1 MVSRRKLPLMNMSV
15 LDQPST
21 PLAVFDRGDELRG
34 ANHEQIVF
42 CRDERTGL
50 RAIIAIHDTTLGPGL
65 GGTRFYPYANE
76 SLALTDA
83 LRLSEGMTYKAAGAG
98 VPLGGAKAVII
109 GDPATQRTEALLE
122 CYGRFVE
129 SLGGRYYTAADVGTT
144 SEDLDVIGRT
154 STHVVGRTTAAG
166 GSGDSGYATALGVFS
181 AMQAAAT
188 ATWGGNGLVDK
199 VVGVE
204 GVGKVGRHLVTLL
217 QSVEARVVVSDPR
230 PAALSELDGNDSR
243 VRVVD
248 SVLSDELDV
257 YAPCALGASLT
268 ATSVAQLK
276 AKVVCGA
283 ANNQLADNS
292 VAQALKDRSILWVPD
307 YLANAGG
314 LIQVGGELTNDRQ
327 ADVLARVRRI
337 EHTVTEVIRSALA
350 TNLTTLQAASI
361 VVNQRLIAGRER

>member
-1 MVSRRKLPLMNMSV
+1 MNTSV
-15 LDQPST
+15 LDQPLA
-21 PLAVFDRGDELRG
+21 PLAVFDRDDELRD
-34 ANHEQIVF
+34 ANHEQVVF

-50 RAIIAIHDTTLGPGL
+50 KAIIAIHDTTLGPGL

-109 GDPATQRTEALLE
+109 GDPATQRTEGLLE
-122 CYGRFVE
+122 SYGKFVE

-144 SEDLDVIGRT
+144 SEDLDIIGRT

-188 ATWGGNGLVDK
+188 ATWGENGLADK

-204 GVGKVGRHLVTLL
+204 GVGKVGRHLVNLL
-217 QSVEARVVVSDPR
+217 QSVGARIVVSDPR
-230 PAALSELDGNDSR
+230 ADALTEFVGRDPV
-243 VRVVD
+243 VRVAD
-248 SVLSDELDV
+248 SVLTEELDV

-268 ATSVAQLK
+268 VTSVAQLR

-283 ANNQLADNS
+283 ANNQLADGS
-292 VAQALKDRSILWVPD
+292 VAQALTDRSILWVPD

-314 LIQVGGELTNDRQ
+314 LIQVGGELTNEDRD
-327 ADVLARVRRI
+327 DVLARVRRI
-337 EHTVTEVIRSALA
+337 EHTVGEVLRSAID
-350 TNLTTLQAASI
+350 THLTTSQAARRI
-361 VVNQRLIAGRER
+361 VDERLAAGREG

>member
-1 MVSRRKLPLMNMSV
+1 MSTHV
-15 LDQPST
+15 LDHPSA
-21 PLAVFDRGDELRG
+21 PLAVFDRADELRDAG
-34 ANHEQIVF
+34 HEQVVF

-65 GGTRFYPYANE
+65 GGTRFYPYAHE

-122 CYGRFVE
+122 AYGRFVE

-154 STHVVGRTTAAG
+154 SSHVVGRTAAAG

-188 ATWGGNGLVDK
+188 ATWGGNGLADK

-204 GVGKVGRHLVTLL
+204 GVGKVGRHLVTFLL
-217 QSVEARVVVSDPR
+217 AVGARVVVSDPR
-230 PAALSELDGNDSR
+230 PAALTGLDESGSR
-243 VRVVD
+243 VLVAE
-248 SVLSDELDV
+248 SVLTEALDV

-268 ATSVAQLK
+268 LDSVDRLSAR
-276 AKVVCGA
+276 VVCGG
-283 ANNQLADNS
+283 ANNQLAEAR
-292 VAQALKDRSILWVPD
+292 VAQALTDRSILWVPD

-314 LIQVGGELTNDRQ
+314 LIQVSGELTNERRD
-327 ADVLARVRRI
+327 DVLARVRRI
-337 EHTVTEVIRSALA
+337 EHTVGEVIRTALDQHVTTSA
-350 TNLTTLQAASI
+350 AARTI
-361 VVNQRLIAGRER
+361 VDQRLAAGRVA

>member
-1 MVSRRKLPLMNMSV
+1 MSTHV
-15 LDQPST
+15 LDHPSA
-21 PLAVFDRGDELRG
+21 PLAVFERADELRDAG
-34 ANHEQIVF
+34 HEQVVF

-65 GGTRFYPYANE
+65 GGTRFYPYAHE

-122 CYGRFVE
+122 AYGRFVE

-154 STHVVGRTTAAG
+154 SSHVVGRTAAAG

-188 ATWGGNGLVDK
+188 ATWGGNGLADK

-204 GVGKVGRHLVTLL
+204 GVGKVGRHLVTFLL
-217 QSVEARVVVSDPR
+217 AVGARVVVSDPR
-230 PAALSELDGNDSR
+230 PDALTDLAESGSR
-243 VRVVD
+243 VQVVE
-248 SVLSDELDV
+248 SVLTETLDV

-268 ATSVAQLK
+268 LDSVDQLS
-276 AKVVCGA
+276 ARVVCGG
-283 ANNQLADNS
+283 ANNQLAEAR
-292 VAQALKDRSILWVPD
+292 VAQALTDRSILWVPD

-314 LIQVGGELTNDRQ
+314 LIQVGGELTNERRD
-327 ADVLARVRRI
+327 DVLARVRRI
-337 EHTVTEVIRSALA
+337 EHTVGEVIRTALDQHVTTSA
-350 TNLTTLQAASI
+350 AARTI
-361 VVNQRLIAGRER
+361 VDQRLAAGRVA